1 MNREEIKTSELQSK
15 KDQLSKKLVEV
26 RGLLDSAKIQ
36 MDIIGE
42 EENTT
47 WYSLAS
53 KNLYDQFSNDYRK
66 FLEFDDSFTSI
77 VDFLN
82 QVCAGYQDWNKQI
95 LENIT
100 KIEDTR
106 IE

>member
-1 MNREEIKTSELQSK
+1 MNKEEIKTSELQSK

-26 RGLLDSAKIQ
+26 REILDSAKRQI
-36 MDIIGE
+36 DLIGE
-42 EENTT
+42 EENST
-47 WYSLAS
+47 WYSPAS
-53 KNLYDQFSNDYRK
+53 KNLYDKFSNDYRK
-66 FLEFDDSFTSI
+66 FLEFDDSFGSI

-82 QVCAGYQDWNKQI
+82 QVSTGYEDWNKQM
-95 LENIT
+95 LENIA

>member
-1 MNREEIKTSELQSK
+1 MEKEEIKTSELQMK

-26 RGLLDSAKIQ
+26 REILDSAKGQ

-42 EENTT
+42 EENST

-53 KNLYDQFSNDYRK
+53 KNIYDKFSNDYRK
-66 FLEFDDSFTSI
+66 FLEFDDSFRSI
-77 VDFLN
+77 VDFLT
-82 QVCAGYQDWNKQI
+82 QVCSGYEDWNKQM
-95 LENIT
+95 LENIA
-100 KIEDTR
+100 KIEDTK